1 MVSVAAAFSRGIGGE
16 LSMAKKSSKKSKNRG
31 GGVRDLVEGGQQ
43 LIWGAQG
50 RAEDAAKRLQKTMQ
64 ETVASAEKRYNVEL
78 KNLQGRLRD
87 LNTSMGGLERSYR
100 AMEKRV
106 TKQIETVSGRAVR
119 ASDLD
124 NRIRTLEAEILRATG
139 LGPSPARTARRA
151 ATGAKRARKRTRA
164 ASTARR
170 STSTSRR
177 SATARTTA
185 ARKLAAAKKPAA
197 RKTAARKPAARK
209 TAARKPAAR
218 KTAASKPSARR
229 RTSARRAPAR
239 PAAAATTTPTT
250 GGSAS

>member
-1 MVSVAAAFSRGIGGE
+1 MDSVAAAFSRGIGGE
-16 LSMAKKSSKKSKNRG
+16 LSMAKKSSKKSRNRG

-106 TKQIETVSGRAVR
+106 TKQIETVSGRAVK

-139 LGPSPARTARRA
+139 LGPSTARTARRA

-170 STSTSRR
+170 STSTRRR
-177 SATARTTA
+177 SATARTT
-185 ARKLAAAKKPAA
+185 AA

>member
-1 MVSVAAAFSRGIGGE
+1 
-16 LSMAKKSSKKSKNRG
+16 MAKKSSKKSKNRG

-124 NRIRTLEAEILRATG
+124 NRMRTLEAEILRATG
-139 LGPSPARTARRA
+139 LGPSPARTAPRA

-170 STSTSRR
+170 STSTTRR
-177 SATARTTA
+177 SATARTT
-185 ARKLAAAKKPAA
+185 AA

>member
-1 MVSVAAAFSRGIGGE
+1 MVSIAAAFSRGIGGE

-64 ETVASAEKRYNVEL
+64 ETVASAEKRFNVEL

-139 LGPSPARTARRA
+139 LGPSTARTARRA

-170 STSTSRR
+170 STSTTRR
-177 SATARTTA
+177 SATARTT
-185 ARKLAAAKKPAA
+185 AA

>member
-1 MVSVAAAFSRGIGGE
+1 MVSIAAAFSRGIGGE

-31 GGVRDLVEGGQQ
+31 GGVRDLVEGGHQ

-64 ETVASAEKRYNVEL
+64 ETVASAEKRFNVEL

-106 TKQIETVSGRAVR
+106 TKQIETVSGPAVR

-139 LGPSPARTARRA
+139 LGPSPARTAPRA

-170 STSTSRR
+170 STSTTRR
-177 SATARTTA
+177 SATARTT
-185 ARKLAAAKKPAA
+185 AA

>member
-1 MVSVAAAFSRGIGGE
+1 MVSIAAAFSRGIGGE

-64 ETVASAEKRYNVEL
+64 ETVASAEKRFNVEL

-139 LGPSPARTARRA
+139 LGPSPARTAPRA

-164 ASTARR
+164 AASTARR
-170 STSTSRR
+170 STSTTRR
-177 SATARTTA
+177 SATARTT
-185 ARKLAAAKKPAA
+185 AA

>member
-1 MVSVAAAFSRGIGGE
+1 MVSIAAAFSRGIGGE

-64 ETVASAEKRYNVEL
+64 ETVASAEKRFNVEL

-139 LGPSPARTARRA
+139 LGPSPARTAPRA

-170 STSTSRR
+170 STSTTRR
-177 SATARTTA
+177 SATARTT
-185 ARKLAAAKKPAA
+185 AA

>member
-1 MVSVAAAFSRGIGGE
+1 
-16 LSMAKKSSKKSKNRG
+16 MAKKSSKKSRNRG

-106 TKQIETVSGRAVR
+106 TKQIETVSGRAVK

-139 LGPSPARTARRA
+139 LGPSTARTARRA

-170 STSTSRR
+170 STSTRRR
-177 SATARTTA
+177 SATARTT
-185 ARKLAAAKKPAA
+185 AA

>member
-1 MVSVAAAFSRGIGGE
+1 MVSIAAAFSRGIGGE

-31 GGVRDLVEGGQQ
+31 GGVRDLVEGGHQ

-64 ETVASAEKRYNVEL
+64 ETVASAEKRFNVEL

-139 LGPSPARTARRA
+139 LGPSPARTAPRA

-170 STSTSRR
+170 STSTTRR
-177 SATARTTA
+177 SATARTT
-185 ARKLAAAKKPAA
+185 AA

>member
-1 MVSVAAAFSRGIGGE
+1 
-16 LSMAKKSSKKSKNRG
+16 MAKKSSKKSKNRG
-31 GGVRDLVEGGQQ
+31 GGVRDLVEGGHQ

-64 ETVASAEKRYNVEL
+64 ETVASAEKRFNVEL

-139 LGPSPARTARRA
+139 LGPSPARTAPRA

-170 STSTSRR
+170 STSTTRR
-177 SATARTTA
+177 SATARTT
-185 ARKLAAAKKPAA
+185 AA

-239 PAAAATTTPTT
+239 PAAAATPTTPTT
-250 GGSAS
+250 DGSAS

>member
-1 MVSVAAAFSRGIGGE
+1 MVSIAAAFSRGIGGE

-139 LGPSPARTARRA
+139 LGPSPARTAPRA

-170 STSTSRR
+170 STSTTRR
-177 SATARTTA
+177 SATARTT
-185 ARKLAAAKKPAA
+185 AA

>member
-1 MVSVAAAFSRGIGGE
+1 
-16 LSMAKKSSKKSKNRG
+16 MAKKSSKKSKNRG

-64 ETVASAEKRYNVEL
+64 ETVASAEKRFNVEL

-139 LGPSPARTARRA
+139 LGPSTARTARRA

-170 STSTSRR
+170 STSTTRR

-185 ARKLAAAKKPAA
+185 ARK
-197 RKTAARKPAARK
+197 TAGRKPAARK

>member
-1 MVSVAAAFSRGIGGE
+1 MVSIAAAFSRGIGGE

-106 TKQIETVSGRAVR
+106 TKQIETVSGRAVK

-139 LGPSPARTARRA
+139 LGPSTARTARRA

-170 STSTSRR
+170 STSTTRR
-177 SATARTTA
+177 SATARTT
-185 ARKLAAAKKPAA
+185 AA